1 MVQNFIRSQTH
12 MSIKWDQRFLEL
24 AQLISTWSK
33 DPSSKVG
40 AVAVNDRH
48 QVLAMGYNGF
58 PRGIADDNRLNIR
71 EQKYEII
78 VHAEMNLVY
87 NASYNGVSLDGSTVY
102 VTGLPVCS
110 NCAKGLIQ
118 VGVKRIVMPYN
129 EDLPEKWKQSFELSK
144 SMFEETNVQY
154 EFLKLV

>member
-1 MVQNFIRSQTH
+1 MAQNFIRSQTH
-12 MSIKWDQRFLEL
+12 MSIKWDKRFLEL
-24 AQLISTWSK
+24 AQLVSTWSK

-144 SMFEETNVQY
+144 SLFDETNVQY